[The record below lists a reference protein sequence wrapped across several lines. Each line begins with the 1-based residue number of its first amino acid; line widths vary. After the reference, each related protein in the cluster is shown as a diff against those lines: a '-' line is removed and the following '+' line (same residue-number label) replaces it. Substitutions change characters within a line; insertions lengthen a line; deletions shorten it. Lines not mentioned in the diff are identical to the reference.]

1 MKPIIIAAAAAAALL
16 VGCSGKGEEA
26 ASEKVAVKEAAKQV
40 EAQGLKP
47 QPGLYK
53 TTITMTGLEIP
64 GLPEGMEGHGAG
76 MTRTLESCLT
86 QAEVDKGFDGLLK
99 KGQDG
104 ECSFEKFALAG
115 GDLDAVMVCDAQG
128 RTSRMEMTGTLTPTT
143 ADMEATT
150 SLAFDGVGEGTMN
163 FTAKHERIGDC
174 PAK

>member
-1 MKPIIIAAAAAAALL
+1 MKPIIIAAAIAALL
-16 VGCSGKGEEA
+16 AGCSDKGEDA
-26 ASEKVAVKEAAKQV
+26 AGEKVAVKDAAKQA

-64 GLPEGMEGHGAG
+64 GLPEDMEGHGAG
-76 MTRTLESCLT
+76 LARTLESCLT
-86 QAEVDKGFDGLLK
+86 QAEVEKGFDGLLK

-104 ECSFEKFALAG
+104 ECNFERFALTG
-115 GDLDAVMVCDAQG
+115 GDLDAELVCDAQG
-128 RTSRMEMTGTLTPTT
+128 RTTRMDMKGTLTATA

-150 SLAFDGVGEGTMN
+150 TIAFDGVGEGSMN